1 MLRLCQNFIKGKVS
15 AHLLCFAL
23 VRFPFAALSL
33 CFAALSL
40 SLLQHLP
47 FALQPFLFALV
58 RFHLLLCVLQSDA
71 ELVAGFQVLEEP
83 ETDWMEQPGVD
94 FMFNTTAFIKAL
106 LEEGVF
112 YCENMPDVLLWDWR
126 FNSEKTPPEAAKKY
140 PPASQSLF
148 YFSMNACRQMLF
160 FQKAMTFACACFAV
174 YQHWR
179 VHCVTANADR

>member
-1 MLRLCQNFIKGKVS
+1 MKSAVLSSAIKLCKSWGFWWWQRSRVSGLLRLCQNFIKGK
-15 AHLLCFAL
+15 
-23 VRFPFAALSL
+23 
-33 CFAALSL
+33 
-40 SLLQHLP
+40 
-47 FALQPFLFALV
+47 
-58 RFHLLLCVLQSDA
+58 SDA

-140 PPASQSLF
+140 PPASQSLVSALESALC
-148 YFSMNACRQMLF
+148 YSKCRQ
-160 FQKAMTFACACFAV
+160 
-174 YQHWR
+174 
-179 VHCVTANADR
+179 